1 MNPRLQELLD
11 YTEQARVDLLSLLQ
25 PLAAKQW
32 DARARAGGW
41 TVREIVGHLQLVED
55 SSVRALFRS
64 FRRAREAGLGQ
75 ERESASLLDSL
86 DWSRLPVVVL
96 PVKAPEFTTPSEP
109 LSPDRLFEG
118 LTRSRTGLRT
128 WAAEADGFAL
138 ADVHFPHPAL
148 GNINLYQWVLMIG
161 QHERRHIAQIQ
172 RVLED
177 AANDTPFTNR
187 AGSTLEE
194 GARYSASLLELLG
207 DRDPMAVWAESP
219 DAVAALVAKVSEAD
233 AVRPEKPGKWS
244 IAHVVS
250 HLVDSEIVYGYR
262 VRLIVAED
270 SPPIVGYDQDLWAT
284 RLHYTNDAPLET
296 LVTELRAFR
305 GRNLR
310 FIRGLS
316 ATERARVGLHNERGP
331 ESVDLLVRLL
341 AAHDLLHRNQL
352 ARIKQALG
360 IA

>member
-1 MNPRLQELLD
+1 MNPRLKELLD
-11 YTEQARVDLLSLLQ
+11 YTEQARADLLALVQ
-25 PLAAKQW
+25 PLPARQW

-64 FRRAREAGLGQ
+64 FRRARDAGLGQ
-75 ERESASLLDSL
+75 ERESGSLLDSL

-96 PVKAPEFTTPSEP
+96 PVQAPAFTTPNAP
-109 LSPDRLFEG
+109 QSPDALYEG
-118 LTRSRTGLRT
+118 LTRSRAGLRT

-138 ADVHFPHPAL
+138 AEVHFPHPAL

-161 QHERRHIAQIQ
+161 QHERRHIAQIE

-187 AGSTLEE
+187 VGSTLEE

-207 DRDPMAVWAESP
+207 DRNPMTVWAESP
-219 DAVAALVAKVSEAD
+219 DAVAALVANVSEAD
-233 AVRPEKPGKWS
+233 AVRPEKPGKWC
-244 IAHVVS
+244 IAQVVS
-250 HLVDSEIVYGYR
+250 HLVDSELVYGYR

-270 SPPIVGYDQDLWAT
+270 APAIVGYDQDLWAT
-284 RLHYTNDAPLET
+284 RLHYTTDASLET
-296 LVTELRAFR
+296 LLMELRVLR

-316 ATERARVGLHNERGP
+316 ATERARVGMHNERGP
-331 ESVDLLVRLL
+331 ESVDLVVRLL
-341 AAHDLLHRNQL
+341 AAHDILHRNQIT
-352 ARIKQALG
+352 RIKQALG